1 MWSSRGIVSELHIF
15 MSYAIQGTILHSRGS
30 YANII
35 DTSPSVSHMPLY
47 IVNTHE
53 LHSELIIELIDQ
65 YSRLYRYTIFLSIV
79 GIIFEH
85 DHSWQYNVVSIRI
98 SV

>member
-1 MWSSRGIVSELHIF
+1 MNYHCQYNQENNNNNNTTPTVTQR
-15 MSYAIQGTILHSRGS
+15 
-30 YANII
+30 
-35 DTSPSVSHMPLY
+35 PLY

-85 DHSWQYNVVSIRI
+85 DHSWQYKVASIRI
-98 SV
+98 RV

>member
-1 MWSSRGIVSELHIF
+1 MVAIVQAVIIIRVC
-15 MSYAIQGTILHSRGS
+15 YAT
-30 YANII
+30 II

-47 IVNTHE
+47 ILNTHE

-85 DHSWQYNVVSIRI
+85 DHSWQYKVASIRI

>member
-1 MWSSRGIVSELHIF
+1 MYH
-15 MSYAIQGTILHSRGS
+15 T
-30 YANII
+30 
-35 DTSPSVSHMPLY
+35 LY
-47 IVNTHE
+47 IPNTHD

-85 DHSWQYNVVSIRI
+85 DHSWQYKVASI
-98 SV
+98 